1 MNDESGFALKKS
13 HSEPGPGDG
22 GRTGSW
28 RVLRPVI
35 DLEKCTPAKK
45 NKKACFLCWLYC
57 PDGVVTKTIRPEID
71 YEYCKGCGICAEECP
86 AGAITMVEETIIIM
100 QEDQ

>member
-1 MNDESGFALKKS
+1 MNP
-13 HSEPGPGDG
+13 SEFSTMISRSTPGPGDG

-35 DLEKCTPAKK
+35 DLSTCIPSKTGKR
-45 NKKACFLCWLYC
+45 ACFTCWMYC
-57 PDGVVTKTIRPEID
+57 PDGVVSKTIPPVID

-86 AGAITMVEETIIIM
+86 AGAISMVDEAQFITEEK
-100 QEDQ
+100 